1 MQWYKTS
8 MQLRL
13 MAAVIG
19 GGLALLVIASIAIS
33 ALSIKLEQYDD
44 LVTNH
49 VTYEREIVEMNFLFK
64 VQVQEWKNVLLR
76 GADDAKRNKYWK
88 KFNTKH
94 NEIQALGKNVV
105 THLKNSEA
113 APKVQEFLNA
123 HASAYGKYQR
133 GYDIFVESGF
143 SSAAGDK
150 AVSGIDRAPSKLLS
164 EAVTIAIE
172 EDIAIGERLQQEAAS
187 IPLKA
192 QLGLIAFSVVLTLGV
207 WFMLQHTFVSPLKSV
222 MHSIHQFSEGDFSEA
237 VHSDNQDEIGKL
249 AQDLEHMRS
258 EVGNLFA
265 AVQKTSGDLSNA
277 AVQINQAA
285 SDIAQHTG
293 ETEHYTTQVSTAV
306 DELNGTV
313 QEVASSASTA
323 ADSAQIA
330 DGSAQDGL
338 QLMGSTTQALES
350 LTKDVE
356 NVAQAM
362 DKLEQDT
369 ASVGSVL
376 GVIQGIAEQTN
387 LLALNAAI
395 EAARAGEQGRG
406 FAVVA
411 DEVRALAQRTQES
424 TEEIR
429 QIIEAVQGGAAS
441 AVKAMSTNKEQTE
454 NTVELAGN
462 ASSSIAEITSS
473 VGSIRD
479 MNHQIAT
486 AAEEQSYAA
495 GEIHK
500 NVSSMADLAQKAHAT
515 AQQTTAVAN
524 NLDSLAQDL
533 NELIRRFSV

>member
-1 MQWYKTS
+1 MGWYRTS

-13 MAAVIG
+13 MTAIIG
-19 GGLALLVIASIAIS
+19 GSVALLIIASLAIS
-33 ALSIKLEQYDD
+33 ALSGKLKQYDD
-44 LVTNH
+44 LVTNY

-76 GADDAKRNKYWK
+76 GADDAKRDKYWN
-88 KFNTKH
+88 KFNVKH
-94 NEIQALGKNVV
+94 QEIQALGKHVV
-105 THLKNSEA
+105 ANLKNSDA
-113 APKVQEFLNA
+113 APKVREFLTAHTNA
-123 HASAYGKYQR
+123 LAQYEN
-133 GYDIFVESGF
+133 GYKLYVASGF
-143 SSAAGDK
+143 DSAVGDK

-164 EAVTIAIE
+164 EAVAIAIE
-172 EDIAIGERLQQEAAS
+172 EDTATGERLHDEAAS
-187 IPLKA
+187 IPYKA
-192 QLGLIAFSVVLTLGV
+192 QASLIGCSIILTLGI
-207 WFMLQHTFVSPLKSV
+207 WLMLKHTFVKPLQNV
-222 MHSIHQFSEGDFSEA
+222 MYNIHEFSTGNFSEA

-265 AVQKTSGDLSNA
+265 AVQKTSNDLSGA
-277 AVQINQAA
+277 AIQINQAA

-313 QEVASSASTA
+313 QEVASSASNA
-323 ADSAQIA
+323 ADSAQVA
-330 DGSAQDGL
+330 DESAQDGL
-338 QLMGSTTQALES
+338 QLMGSTTQALGN
-350 LTKDVE
+350 LTQDVE

-454 NTVELAGN
+454 STVELASN
-462 ASSSIAEITSS
+462 ASNSIAEITNS

-500 NVSSMADLAQKAHAT
+500 NVSSMAELAQKAHST

-524 NLDSLAQDL
+524 NLDTLAQDL
-533 NELIRRFSV
+533 NELIQRFSV